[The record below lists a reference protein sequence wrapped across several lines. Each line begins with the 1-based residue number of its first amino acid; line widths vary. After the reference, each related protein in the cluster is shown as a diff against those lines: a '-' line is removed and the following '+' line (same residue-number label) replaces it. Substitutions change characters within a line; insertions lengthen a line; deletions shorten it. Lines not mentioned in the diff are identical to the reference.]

1 MSQLEEDMR
10 QKDSEHEVNQKQKES
25 ELKELQRQKDEVFLD
40 YVKTKTGN
48 ANYGNLLLI
57 TQSEF
62 WKITS
67 NAIQHLLNLLFIFDS
82 KVSGWE

>member
-1 MSQLEEDMR
+1 MR
-10 QKDSEHEVNQKQKES
+10 QIESEHEVNQKQKES

-57 TQSEF
+57 TQSE
-62 WKITS
+62 
-67 NAIQHLLNLLFIFDS
+67 LNSF
-82 KVSGWE
+82 